1 MTGDSILWAESKKP
15 AEDQSCHVHM
25 PLEESHERNLV
36 CRWYQ
41 WNTEFGK
48 SRHLFFFF
56 LILAVLGKR
65 ICTSIVNKRISTE
78 FVQSTF
84 YKHGN
89 VVLKK
94 KKNQT
99 NRQGYFQQKLHSCCL
114 NTSELFF
121 SEGSFD
127 RVLQEQMS
135 LSPVDL
141 WWWKKKALQ
150 RQPAQER

>member
-1 MTGDSILWAESKKP
+1 MILFCELKAKSLLKTRVVMCICPWKK
-15 AEDQSCHVHM
+15 AMKEIWFVDDISGILN
-25 PLEESHERNLV
+25 LENPDI
-36 CRWYQ
+36 
-41 WNTEFGK
+41 
-48 SRHLFFFF
+48 FFFF

-65 ICTSIVNKRISTE
+65 ICTSIVNKQISTE

-89 VVLKK
+89 VVFKK